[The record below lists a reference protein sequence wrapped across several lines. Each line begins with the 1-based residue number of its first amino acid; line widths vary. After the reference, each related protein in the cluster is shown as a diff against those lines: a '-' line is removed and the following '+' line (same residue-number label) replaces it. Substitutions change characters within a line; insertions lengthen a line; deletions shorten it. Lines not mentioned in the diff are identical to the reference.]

1 MKVMLISTTIFQ
13 LTKSGLTGYG
23 GLEHI
28 VALLAIELKKLG
40 CEVSVVCPEGSDLG
54 EGIEIIPVP
63 LRCGEDV
70 AYERYKGRLT
80 SGEFDAVEDH
90 SWSWM
95 SVLSQ
100 MESDHQLPI
109 IHCYHSDPYNL
120 QTPPPIRYPCLVAF
134 SEAQANIIRSRWSA
148 CVQVVKH
155 GIDLNFY
162 KPDPTVKRGDRYLF
176 LARYCPEKG
185 FLEVSYLAKK
195 CKVGLDAFG
204 DTEIVGPHQDYM
216 RKCFEESDGRQ
227 IRVNPG
233 ISREQTVKEYQS
245 HKALITWPNFVEI
258 WGLSTTEALACGCP
272 VISKD
277 SGAAREQIL
286 QGRTGWV
293 VSTLEQ
299 AEELIT
305 SGKIDTIKSEACVK
319 RASKF
324 SIQASTRGHLKLLTE
339 VAQGFV
345 W

>member
-1 MKVMLISTTIFQ
+1 MKIMFISTPIFP
-13 LTKSGLTGYG
+13 LTKVGLTGYG
-23 GLEHI
+23 GLEHL
-28 VALLAIELKKLG
+28 VALWALEFQKAG
-40 CEVSVVCPEGSDLG
+40 HQVSVVCPEGSDLG

-70 AYERYKGRLT
+70 SYTKYKDRLV
-80 SGEFDAVEDH
+80 SGEFDAIMDN
-90 SWSWM
+90 SWNWF

-100 MESDHQLPI
+100 MEADHQLPI

-120 QTPPPIRYPCLVAF
+120 GSPPPIRYPCLVAF
-134 SEAQANIIRSRWSA
+134 SEAQANIIRSRFQ
-148 CVQVVKH
+148 CMVRVQHH
-155 GIDLNFY
+155 GIDLDFY
-162 KPDPTVKRGDRYLF
+162 KPDPNVKRGDRYLF

-204 DTEIVGPHQDYM
+204 DTEIIGPNEAYM
-216 RKCFEESDGRQ
+216 RKCFEENDGRM

-233 ISREQTVKEYQS
+233 ISRQETVNQYRS
-245 HKALITWPNFVEI
+245 HKALITWPNFLEV

-299 AEELIT
+299 AEELIK
-305 SGKIDTIKSEACVK
+305 SGKIDTIDSKTCRR
-319 RASKF
+319 RAEKF
-324 SIQASTRGHLKLLTE
+324 SIQASAKGHLKLLAE
-339 VAQGFV
+339 VASGLY